1 MLELHASPTELSTA
15 ATDLVLGVGCALAVW
30 RLGEGRASFRRGT
43 WRAVFLLLCI
53 ASLLGSLAHGVRL
66 PNDLA
71 NLIWHPLYL
80 ALGLAVALVLVGAL
94 HDLLG
99 EVVARRWRIPLL
111 LLGVSAYVITQALG
125 GAFVVFVVYEGL
137 TTLAALAI
145 YVRLSRTG
153 ALPGARLMVLG
164 LLLNLVAAIVQTT
177 DLELEMIFKFDHN
190 GLFHIIL
197 MPAFLLLYRGVTRG
211 MRSAPGRR

>member
-1 MLELHASPTELSTA
+1 MPIT
-15 ATDLVLGVGCALAVW
+15 
-30 RLGEGRASFRRGT
+30 RARVRRGFT
-43 WRAVFLLLCI
+43 
-53 ASLLGSLAHGVRL
+53 
-66 PNDLA
+66 
-71 NLIWHPLYL
+71 
-80 ALGLAVALVLVGAL
+80 LVELMI
-94 HDLLG
+94 
-99 EVVARRWRIPLL
+99 VVAII
-111 LLGVSAYVITQALG
+111 GV
-125 GAFVVFVVYEGL
+125 
-137 TTLAALAI
+137 LAALAI
-145 YVRLSRTG
+145 YVRLSRTR